1 MTASILHFSL
11 LSIMYLIS
19 FEVDTGAAFVMR
31 PTAPLVQKLSIY
43 TEAGKRKR
51 VLKLQS
57 ESHPENNDTVRV
69 KIWRALVSS
78 KGEEMTLKQLG
89 AIVGE
94 RRTGELRTHLQHVE
108 KQAKT
113 LRNKNVEWRERRGL
127 SGVESKPDDKIRIRI
142 RRGKKNKVYIKLG

>member
-1 MTASILHFSL
+1 MAARILHFSIL
-11 LSIMYLIS
+11 GVMNLIS
-19 FEVDTGAAFVMR
+19 FELDTGTAFVMC
-31 PTAPLVQKLSIY
+31 PTAPLVPKFPIH
-43 TEAGKRKR
+43 TAGNRKR
-51 VLKLQS
+51 ALRIQS
-57 ESHPENNDTVRV
+57 ESHPENEDTVRV

-113 LRNKNVEWRERRGL
+113 LRNKNSEWRERRGL
-127 SGVESKPDDKIRIRI
+127 SRVESKAHDKIRIRI